1 MRGLEMILV
10 DGGTGWSDDATGS
23 RDRHGDKPMN
33 GHVRDELPALL
44 AGELAPS
51 AAAVVRAH
59 LATCDRC
66 RLDLAAV
73 AFAAGELRST
83 ARVLFADPAE
93 LPPLLLELPPAGL
106 DAEAPEG
113 PEASRDLPAGA
124 GLRVGPASVVLAATD
139 DGLDPAYQATR
150 QAAFAVAAREGAR
163 VVLFDRSPELYLID
177 PYEPSGDGNGRRR
190 SSLLNQRTASRLG
203 RPYLAQQLAEARQ
216 LGLEGAA
223 WVARGHGPDALA
235 AACEILD
242 VERVV
247 LPATL
252 AAPPLI
258 DRVRGHTLATFRR
271 RVSARISLASPDG
284 TLAEVD

>member
-1 MRGLEMILV
+1 MPGLEMVLV

-93 LPPLLLELPPAGL
+93 LPTLLLELPPAGL

-177 PYEPSGDGNGRRR
+177 PYEPSGDGNGGRR

-203 RPYLAQQLAEARQ
+203 RPYLARQLAEARQ